1 MKRVGLVTA
10 ALVAAVAVWW
20 WSLPV
25 KRVTLATSWSDGT
38 VRGLL
43 HVHSQLSDGRGSADE
58 IAAAAAR
65 AGLQFVVLTDHGDGT
80 RRPDAPA
87 YRAGVLVI
95 DGVEISTRGGHYVAV
110 GLPQS
115 PYPLAGDPADVVDD
129 VRRMGGFG
137 IVAHPDS
144 PKAELRWTDWSAPF
158 DAVEMIN
165 PDTSWR
171 MRVSQGG
178 LAGRWLLWRSL
189 VAYPAR
195 PVEAIAQLLTD
206 TDALREQWIATTTT
220 RKVVALAGADAHAK
234 VSLVDAE
241 PGNNRYSIPFPS
253 YDASLASLSVHVKV
267 DTPFSGDAQADATRL
282 LRGLEAGAAFVSVDG
297 WASPAAFEFWA
308 TNGSTR
314 VEEGGSLPTGAA
326 VSLHVRS
333 NAPDGYQT
341 IVWKGSERLAERT
354 DHEFELSV
362 GSGPG
367 VYSIEVRRDRL
378 GGPAWIISNPVYVG
392 ERVARDVTTQ
402 SVARRAVRSLFD
414 GRTLQGW
421 SREADSLSAAAL
433 DITTLLT
440 GGAVHLR
447 YGLAGGTAVGQF
459 VAVAVDTPTG
469 ADDASGLAFRVRS
482 VSDMRMAVQVRAE
495 VPESTPERW
504 ERSVFVTSNDS
515 DHLVRFADM
524 TPVGA
529 THSPRAP
536 LPAVRSVL
544 FVVDTTNTKPG
555 ASGQIWLSDVRL
567 VRE

>member
-1 MKRVGLVTA
+1 MRRVGLVTA

-20 WSLPV
+20 WSLPAT
-25 KRVTLATSWSDGT
+25 RVTLATPWSDGT

-43 HVHSQLSDGRGSADE
+43 HVHSQLSDGQGSADD

-65 AGLQFVVLTDHGDGT
+65 AGLQFIVLTDHGDGT

-95 DGVEISTRGGHYVAV
+95 DAVEISTRGGHYVAV

-115 PYPLAGDPADVVDD
+115 PYPLAGDAADVVED

-144 PKAELRWTDWSAPF
+144 PKGELRWTDWSAPF

-171 MRVSQGG
+171 VHASRGG
-178 LAGRWLLWRSL
+178 LAGKWLLWRSL
-189 VAYPAR
+189 LAYPAR
-195 PVEAIAQLLTD
+195 PVEAIAELLTD
-206 TDALREQWIATTTT
+206 TDALRDQWIEATTT

-234 VSLVDAE
+234 VSLIDAE
-241 PGNNRYSIPFPS
+241 PGNNRYSVPFPS
-253 YDASLASLSVHVKV
+253 YETSFGALSVHVKL
-267 DTPFSGDAQADATRL
+267 DTPFSGDAQADAKGL
-282 LRGLEAGAAFVSVDG
+282 LEGLRSGAAFVAVDG
-297 WASPAAFEFWA
+297 WASPAAFEYWA

-314 VEEGGSLPTGAA
+314 VEEGGSLSTGAA

-341 IVWKGSERLAERT
+341 IAWKDRQRLAERT
-354 DHEFELSV
+354 DREFELPV

-367 VYSIEVRRDRL
+367 VYSIEVRRDGR

-392 ERVARDVTTQ
+392 GRVARAVTPQ
-402 SVARRAVRSLFD
+402 PVASRTVRSLFD
-414 GRTLQGW
+414 GRSLQGW
-421 SREADSLSAAAL
+421 SREGDSSSAATL
-433 DITTLLT
+433 DIATLLA

-447 YGLAGGTAVGQF
+447 YGLAGGAAVGQF
-459 VAVAVDTPTG
+459 VAVAVDTPAG
-469 ADDASGLAFRVRS
+469 ADGASGIAFRVRS
-482 VSDMRMAVQVRAE
+482 GSDMRIAVQVRAD
-495 VPESTPERW
+495 VPESAPERW
-504 ERSVFVTSNDS
+504 ERSVFVTSNEG

-524 TPVGA
+524 TPVGT
-529 THSPRAP
+529 THSLRAP
-536 LPAVRSVL
+536 LAAVRSVL

-555 ASGQIWLSDVRL
+555 ASGQIWLSDARL

>member
-20 WSLPV
+20 WSLPA
-25 KRVTLATSWSDGT
+25 KRVTLATPWSDGT

-43 HVHSQLSDGRGSADE
+43 HVHSQLSDGLGSADD

-65 AGLQFVVLTDHGDGT
+65 AGLQFVVLTDHGDAT

-87 YRAGVLVI
+87 YRSGVLVL

-115 PYPLAGDPADVVDD
+115 PYPLAGAAADVVDD
-129 VRRMGGFG
+129 VRRMGGYG

-144 PKAELRWTDWSAPF
+144 PKTELRWADWSAPF

-171 MRVSQGG
+171 VHATRGG
-178 LAGRWLLWRSL
+178 IAGKWLLWRSL
-189 VAYPAR
+189 LAYPAR

-206 TDALREQWIATTTT
+206 TDALRDQWIATTTT

-234 VSLVDAE
+234 VSLLDAE
-241 PGNNRYSIPFPS
+241 PGNNRYSVPFPS
-253 YDASLASLSVHVKV
+253 YEASLASLSVHVKL
-267 DTPFSGDAQADATRL
+267 DAPFSGDAPGDAKQL
-282 LRGLEAGAAFVSVDG
+282 LEGLRSGAVFVAVDG
-297 WASPAAFEFWA
+297 WASPAAFEYWA
-308 TNGSTR
+308 TNEATR
-314 VEEGGSLPTGAA
+314 AEEGGSLSTGAA

-333 NAPDGYQT
+333 NAPDSYQT
-341 IVWKGSERLAERT
+341 IVWKDRERLAERT
-354 DHEFELSV
+354 DREFELPV

-367 VYSIEVRRDRL
+367 VYSIEVRRDGRS
-378 GGPAWIISNPVYVG
+378 GPAWIISNPVYVG
-392 ERVARDVTTQ
+392 ERVALDATPQ
-402 SVARRAVRSLFD
+402 PVARRAVRSLFD
-414 GRTLQGW
+414 GRSLQGW

-433 DITTLLT
+433 DIATLFT

-447 YGLAGGTAVGQF
+447 YGLAGGAAVGQF
-459 VAVAVDTPTG
+459 VAAAVDTPTG
-469 ADDASGLAFRVRS
+469 TEDAAGIAFRVRAG
-482 VSDMRMAVQVRAE
+482 SDMRMAVQVRAD
-495 VPESTPERW
+495 VPGATPERW
-504 ERSVFVTSNDS
+504 ERSVFVTANDG
-515 DHLVRFADM
+515 DHVVRFADM

-529 THSPRAP
+529 TQSPRAP
-536 LPAVRSVL
+536 LEAVRSVL

-555 ASGQIWLSDVRL
+555 ATGQLWLSDVRL